1 METNPQLTR
10 LRQLGNTAIPAVA
23 AEEEYQAFSFG
34 RVGSKSQLTLAIRRV
49 SGTVHGF
56 VYAHLYTVDLEPSLG
71 IILRFTHHRVVLQ
84 GRNLDELYRYL
95 RRQMVELIQVVDP
108 LQAETLPE
116 ETTVVTSLE
125 VVAIRDDF
133 SGE

>member
-1 METNPQLTR
+1 MDTSSPLSR
-10 LRQLGNTAIPAVA
+10 LRQLGATPISAPT

-56 VYAHLYTVDLEPSLG
+56 SYAHLYTLDLEPSLG
-71 IILRFTHHRVVLQ
+71 IILRFTNHRVVLQ
-84 GRNLDELYRYL
+84 GRHLDELYRYL
-95 RRQMVELIQVVDP
+95 RGHRVELIQVIDP

-116 ETTVVTSLE
+116 DTPVITSLE
-125 VVAIRDDF
+125 IVAIREEF
-133 SGE
+133 PS